1 MYKMKSFYLFSAL
14 ASSLLMLSAC
24 GNEEGLVPG
33 GELANESKQQIV
45 LQVADAGEGIQSRAG
60 RPLYGSEAKQSI
72 ENVKVIICNAEN
84 EVKYVATV
92 EDWNTTGSTAYTT
105 GGHGRQKTIVIPEAD
120 KLKAG
125 NYTVYAFGYH
135 SDSDYALDAITDAA
149 TGAKFNANTV
159 LSFKDGA
166 ANKIGEEIFAGS
178 LNLTVKDNTGFK
190 TPVVLN
196 RQVAGT
202 FGYFEAIPYLEGAEK
217 LQLVASQLNTE
228 LVLGQFG
235 NFDLANNG
243 FNNDTNV
250 KYVVNGATPS
260 ADKVVYS
267 INLNDWFSE
276 IKDDD
281 NDGLVDTEDNWAI
294 PSAYNGKANF
304 KTGSVF
310 GGEFVIPFEKV
321 DDEKTFV
328 LQMVNASG
336 TVLRSWT
343 VKLPSADS
351 QCATHELWA
360 WNGSVFTSTK
370 DAIDNVTGY
379 NVIRNHLYGIGER
392 ALDNPTNPNP
402 DPDPDPENPDNPEP
416 LNKKQEL
423 TLRVNDN
430 WEVIHKMEIEEN

>member
-1 MYKMKSFYLFSAL
+1 MKSFYLFSAL
-14 ASSLLMLSAC
+14 ASGLVMLSAC
-24 GNEEGLVPG
+24 SNEEGLVPG

-72 ENVKVIICNAEN
+72 ENVKVIICNADN

-105 GGHGRQKTIVIPEAD
+105 GGHGRQTTIEIPKAD

-125 NYTVYAFGYH
+125 SYTVYAFGYH
-135 SDSDYALDAITDAA
+135 SNSDYDLDAITAA
-149 TGAKFNANTV
+149 TTDDSFNANTV

-178 LNLTVKDNTGFK
+178 LDLKVNENTGFK

-202 FGYFEAIPYLEGAEK
+202 FGYFENIPYLEGAEK
-217 LQLVASQLNTE
+217 LQLVASQLNTK
-228 LVLGQFG
+228 LVLGKFG
-235 NFDLANNG
+235 NFDLTNNG
-243 FNNDTNV
+243 SDNGTHVN
-250 KYVVNGATPS
+250 YVVNGATAS
-260 ADKVVYS
+260 ADNVVYS
-267 INLNDWFSE
+267 INLKDWFTE
-276 IKDDD
+276 IKDAD
-281 NDGLVDTEDNWAI
+281 NDGLVDTEGNWAI
-294 PSAYNGKANF
+294 PSAYDGKANF

-321 DDEKTFV
+321 NDEKTFV

-336 TVLRSWT
+336 KVLRSWT
-343 VKLPSADS
+343 VKLPSGDS

-370 DAIDNVTGY
+370 DAKDNVTGY
-379 NVIRNHLYGIGER
+379 NVVRNHLYGIGER
-392 ALDNPTNPNP
+392 ALDNPT

-430 WEVIHKMEIEEN
+430 WEVIHKMEIEED

>member
-1 MYKMKSFYLFSAL
+1 MKSFYLFSAL
-14 ASSLLMLSAC
+14 ASGLVMLSAC

-84 EVKYVATV
+84 EVQYVATV
-92 EDWNTTGSTAYTT
+92 GDWNTSGSTAYTT
-105 GGHGRQKTIVIPEAD
+105 GGHGRQTTIVIPKDD
-120 KLKAG
+120 KLTAG
-125 NYTVYAFGYH
+125 SYTVYAFGYH
-135 SDSDYALDAITDAA
+135 SDSDYDLDAITNA
-149 TGAKFNANTV
+149 GKGEVFNANTV

-178 LNLTVKDNTGFK
+178 QELKVEENTGFK

-202 FGYFEAIPYLEGAEK
+202 FGYFEAIPYLAGAEK

-243 FNNDTNV
+243 SNNGSHVN
-250 KYVVNGATPS
+250 YVVNGATES
-260 ADKVVYS
+260 AGNVVYS
-267 INLNDWFSE
+267 INLKDWFTD
-276 IKDDD
+276 IKDAD
-281 NDGLVDTEDNWAI
+281 NDGLVDIEDNWKI
-294 PSAYNGKANF
+294 PSAYDGKANF

-321 DDEKTFV
+321 NGKNTFV
-328 LQMVNASG
+328 LQMVAANG
-336 TVLRSWT
+336 TILRSWT

-351 QCATHELWA
+351 QCDPHKLWA
-360 WNGSVFTSTK
+360 WNGSEFTST
-370 DAIDNVTGY
+370 DNAEDNVTVY
-379 NVIRNHLYGIGER
+379 SVVRNHLYGIGER
-392 ALDNPTNPNP
+392 ALDNPT
-402 DPDPDPENPDNPEP
+402 DPTPDPENPDNPEP

-430 WEVIHKMEIEEN
+430 WEVIHKMEIDENY

>member
-1 MYKMKSFYLFSAL
+1 MKSFYLFSAL
-14 ASSLLMLSAC
+14 ASGLVMLSAC
-24 GNEEGLVPG
+24 SNEEGLVPD

-72 ENVKVIICNAEN
+72 ENVKVIICDADD

-92 EDWNTTGSTAYTT
+92 EDWNTTGSTAYTN
-105 GGHGRQKTIVIPEAD
+105 GGHGRQKTIEIPETN
-120 KLKAG
+120 KLKEG
-125 NYTVYAFGYH
+125 SYTVYAFGYH
-135 SDSDYALDAITDAA
+135 SNSDYALDAITNAA
-149 TGAKFNANTV
+149 TGDKFNANTV
-159 LSFKDGA
+159 LSFKEDA
-166 ANKIGEEIFAGS
+166 AKKIGEEIFAGS
-178 LNLTVKDNTGFK
+178 LNLKVKENTGFK

-217 LQLVASQLNTE
+217 LQLVASQLNTK

-243 FNNDTNV
+243 SNNGTHVN
-250 KYVVNGATPS
+250 YVVNGATAS
-260 ADKVVYS
+260 ADNVVYS
-267 INLNDWFSE
+267 INLRDWFTE
-276 IKDDD
+276 IKDAD
-281 NDGLVDTEDNWAI
+281 NDGLVDTEGNWAI
-294 PSAYNGKANF
+294 PSAYKGKANF
-304 KTGSVF
+304 KAGSVF
-310 GGEFVIPFEKV
+310 GGEFVIPFAKV
-321 DDEKTFV
+321 DGNKTFV
-328 LQMVNASG
+328 LQMVAANG

-351 QCATHELWA
+351 QCDPHVLWA
-360 WNGSVFTSTK
+360 WNGSEFTSTDNAK
-370 DAIDNVTGY
+370 DNVIGY
-379 NVIRNHLYGIGER
+379 NVVRNHLYGIGER
-392 ALDNPTNPNP
+392 ALDNPTYPN
-402 DPDPDPENPDNPEP
+402 PDPENPDNPEP